1 MQAGGRGKHRIGGS
15 ENGLGAGGG
24 YFIGKVCLEGPVS
37 VAGFC
42 QGVID
47 SVRFKIR
54 RQG

>member
-15 ENGLGAGGG
+15 ENGLDAGGG